1 MLEFLACSLVTI
13 LPDYL
18 FRRYYQG
25 KRLGHE
31 INIFSVWH
39 ELRWGITACLILTI
53 ALITVIFFYHPT
65 TTNVASLFRTVS
77 ILPEG
82 TGRVVKVHVQNNQKV
97 KAGDVLF
104 TLDSSVQRATVETE
118 RRRIKEFEA
127 EMVLAKAELVVTEG
141 LIAKAKGAYD
151 QAVNELERKLEL
163 RQRNPNVVT
172 QQAIDTLRN
181 KVDSNQGALK
191 AERAGKEVV
200 QARITTQLP
209 AQKASAQAALVKA
222 EAELAKMTV
231 YAGIT
236 GTVTQFLLQPGDIV
250 TPIMRP
256 AGILVPERSGRGRF
270 LAGFRQVSAP
280 VLKVGMIAEITC
292 ASKPFTV
299 IPMVVVAIQDV
310 IPSGQFRPGD
320 RLVDIQDLARPGTI
334 LVSMDPLYEGQTDG
348 ILPGSKCI
356 ANAYTESHDLIASG
370 ELSILGVIYY
380 HMVDTLGV
388 VHALILRMQALVLPV
403 QLLVF
408 SGH

>member
-13 LPDYL
+13 LPDFL
-18 FRRYYQG
+18 FRRYAQG
-25 KRLGHE
+25 KRIGHE
-31 INIFSVWH
+31 INIFSVWY

-65 TTNVASLFRTVS
+65 TTNVSSLFRTVS
-77 ILPEG
+77 ILPES
-82 TGRVVKVHVQNNQKV
+82 TGRVVKVYVQNNQKV

-127 EMVLAKAELVVTEG
+127 EMVLAKAELVATEG
-141 LIAKAKGAYD
+141 LIAKAKGAHD

-163 RQRNPNVVT
+163 RQRNANVVT
-172 QQAIDTLRN
+172 QQQIDTLKYN
-181 KVDSNQGALK
+181 ADSTQGALK
-191 AERAGKEVV
+191 AEHAGKEVV

-292 ASKPFTV
+292 ASKPFAV

>member
-13 LPDYL
+13 LPDFL
-18 FRRYYQG
+18 FRRYVQG
-25 KRLGHE
+25 KRIGHE

-53 ALITVIFFYHPT
+53 ALITVIFFYHPS

-77 ILPEG
+77 ILPES
-82 TGRVVKVHVQNNQKV
+82 TGRVVKVYVQNNQKV
-97 KAGDVLF
+97 TAGDLLF
-104 TLDSSVQRATVETE
+104 TLDTSVERATVETE
-118 RRRIKEFEA
+118 RRRITEIEA
-127 EMVLAKAELVVTEG
+127 ALVLAAAELAATEG

-151 QAVNELERKLEL
+151 QAVNELDRKLRL
-163 RQRNPNVVT
+163 RKKNPNVVT
-172 QQAIDTLRN
+172 QQSIDTLRH
-181 KVDSNQGALK
+181 KADSNEGALQ

-200 QARITTQLP
+200 QARIKTQLP
-209 AQKASAQAALVKA
+209 AQKASAQSALVKA
-222 EAELAKMTV
+222 EAELAKKSV

-236 GTVTQFLLQPGDIV
+236 GTIEQFLLHPGDIV

-270 LAGFRQVSAP
+270 LAGFRQISAP
-280 VLKVGMIAEITC
+280 VLKIGMIAEITC
-292 ASKPFTV
+292 ASKPLTV

-310 IPSGQFRPGD
+310 ISSGQFRPGD
-320 RLVDIQDLARPGTI
+320 RLVDIQDFARPGTI

-348 ILPGSKCI
+348 IMPGSKCI
-356 ANAYTESHDLIASG
+356 ANAYTENHDLIASG

-380 HMVDTLGV
+380 HMVDALGV

-403 QLLVF
+403 QQLVF
-408 SGH
+408 SG